1 MNEKKY
7 FLSIVL
13 LTIII
18 FIYSGYIAINQNTEY
33 TDDGLI
39 YINTQELILKEPEK
53 AISNLDYLQT
63 KDPNNYIF
71 HLDKAKAYLNLE
83 DSKNA
88 EVECKKSLEQRPVL
102 DEDKKF
108 MSIYGQVLYLNKN
121 YEEAKSVLI
130 QAKKLG
136 IPDEYKDDINMILK
150 ELQ

>member
-13 LTIII
+13 LTVVI
-18 FIYSGYIAINQNTEY
+18 FIYSGYIAIDQNTEY
-33 TDDGLI
+33 TEDGLI

-63 KDPNNYIF
+63 KDSNNYIF

-88 EVECKKSLEQRPVL
+88 EIECKKALQQKSVL

-108 MSIYGQVLYLNKN
+108 MSIYGQVLYLNKS
-121 YEEAKSVLI
+121 YEDAKSILTK
-130 QAKKLG
+130 AKELG
-136 IPDEYKDDINMILK
+136 IPDEYKDDINMILE

>member
-13 LTIII
+13 FSIVI

-33 TDDGLI
+33 TEDGLI

-71 HLDKAKAYLNLE
+71 HLDKG
-83 DSKNA
+83 
-88 EVECKKSLEQRPVL
+88 KKH
-102 DEDKKF
+102 
-108 MSIYGQVLYLNKN
+108 I
-121 YEEAKSVLI
+121 
-130 QAKKLG
+130 
-136 IPDEYKDDINMILK
+136 
-150 ELQ
+150 

>member
-7 FLSIVL
+7 FLLIVLFSIV
-13 LTIII
+13 I

-33 TDDGLI
+33 TEDGLI
-39 YINTQELILKEPEK
+39 YINTQELILKEPKK

-63 KDPNNYIF
+63 KDLNNYIF
-71 HLDKAKAYLNLE
+71 HLDKAKAYLNLK

-88 EVECKKSLEQRPVL
+88 EIECKKSLEKRPVL

-121 YEEAKSVLI
+121 YEEAKSVLTK
-130 QAKKLG
+130 AKKLG
-136 IPDEYKDDINMILK
+136 IPDEYKDDIKMILK